1 MKPALIRSVDAQG
14 RIILPVEI
22 RRTMGISSGDILEIR
37 PSDQGIYLSKYKAN
51 VSGKR
56 QIKKYLNLLYSAT
69 GCSMAICNCDEVL
82 VSKGIFL
89 REGTAIAKDL
99 SDIICTGKEMQI
111 AEKLPAVE
119 SEKVFCGYRTPACT
133 SYGPVCTD
141 FIPKQR
147 CSRHRARTNLCEDDF
162 LAHQYF
168 RIIGLILGGKILMR
182 KIQPLTPE
190 EQLYAEK
197 HHEMLYHFLSHYQLD
212 ETEYFDVVVF
222 GYLAAIQEY
231 LRKPHLQCYCFSTI
245 AWKNMYEAF
254 LQELTYKNR
263 SKRKAPLLSLQE
275 DLALEELNQFLPNRL
290 DALTEQLNDREIA
303 LELLS
308 YLTPKEQEVVMLK
321 ADGYT
326 YTEIAKLCRITT
338 HGVRSRVSRFRNRLV
353 TTICLPHGGERA

>member
-1 MKPALIRSVDAQG
+1 
-14 RIILPVEI
+14 
-22 RRTMGISSGDILEIR
+22 
-37 PSDQGIYLSKYKAN
+37 
-51 VSGKR
+51 
-56 QIKKYLNLLYSAT
+56 
-69 GCSMAICNCDEVL
+69 
-82 VSKGIFL
+82 
-89 REGTAIAKDL
+89 
-99 SDIICTGKEMQI
+99 
-111 AEKLPAVE
+111 
-119 SEKVFCGYRTPACT
+119 
-133 SYGPVCTD
+133 
-141 FIPKQR
+141 
-147 CSRHRARTNLCEDDF
+147 
-162 LAHQYF
+162 
-168 RIIGLILGGKILMR
+168 MR

-197 HHEMLYHFLSHYQLD
+197 HHEMIYHFLSHYQLD
-212 ETEYFDVVVF
+212 ETEYYDVVVF

-254 LQELTYKNR
+254 LLELTYKNR

-308 YLTPKEQEVVMLK
+308 YLTPKGQEVVMLK